1 MTCIVD
7 TGELAAFCRRLSQH
21 EFISIDTEF
30 MRETTYWPRLC
41 LVQVAGADEA
51 RAIDPLAPG
60 IDLKPLF
67 ELLASPTILKV
78 FHAARQDLEI
88 FFHLMGQVPAPL
100 FDSQVAAMVCGFG
113 EQVGYETLT
122 KELVGASVDKS
133 SRFTDW
139 SKRPLTDRQ
148 LAYALSDVTHLR
160 VIYAKLKTRLARSG
174 RSVWLGEEMAVLA
187 NPVTYDMHPER
198 AWQRI
203 RTRSTAPR
211 FLGVL
216 KEVAA
221 WREVEAQ
228 TRDVPRARIIRDESM
243 LEIAGEPPRT
253 VEDLARVRGLGRGLA
268 EGRGGQ
274 ALLAAVAR
282 ALALPPGDLP
292 QVEREQVLPKGIGPL
307 VELLK
312 VMLRIKCDEHDVAAK
327 LIASVAD
334 LERIA
339 ADDEADVPAL
349 HGWRREIFGDAAL
362 ALKSGRIGMAASG
375 RRIRLIPLA
384 GPAASAPA
392 EPLGGQ
398 FSSQAVHSDRS

>member
-30 MRETTYWPRLC
+30 MRETTYWPRVC
-41 LVQVAGADEA
+41 LVQIAGADEA
-51 RAIDPLAPG
+51 RAIDPLSPGLDLAPM
-60 IDLKPLF
+60 F
-67 ELLASPTILKV
+67 ELLASPTVLKV

-88 FFHLMGQVPAPL
+88 FYHLMGHVPAPL

-122 KELVGASVDKS
+122 KELVGANVDKS

-160 VIYAKLKTRLARSG
+160 VIYAKLKARLARSG
-174 RSVWLGEEMAVLA
+174 RSAWLGEEMAVLA
-187 NPVTYDMHPER
+187 NPATYDMHPER

-221 WREVEAQ
+221 WREIEAQ
-228 TRDVPRARIIRDESM
+228 TRDVPRARVIRDESM
-243 LEIAGEPPRT
+243 LEIAGQPPTT

-274 ALLAAVAR
+274 ALLAAIAR

-312 VMLRIKCDEHDVAAK
+312 VLLRLKCDEHDVAGK
-327 LIASVAD
+327 LVASVAD

-339 ADDEADVPAL
+339 ADDNAEVPAM
-349 HGWRREIFGDAAL
+349 HGWRREIFGEAAL
-362 ALKSGRIGMAASG
+362 ALKSGRLGLAANG
-375 RRIRLIPLA
+375 RRIRLISLSNAPPPGA
-384 GPAASAPA
+384 HPSQFAEQAADSV
-392 EPLGGQ
+392 
-398 FSSQAVHSDRS
+398 SK